1 MVIRRAETHFLTD
14 AAPKPLIRLTRKI
27 CIRTFIAGAGPC
39 PPRHFFS
46 PAVISTPRPIGS
58 LAVPSAWRG
67 ELFSLGAEAILLT
80 TGSSTSDAEKQGFLR
95 DRQRT

>member
-14 AAPKPLIRLTRKI
+14 AAPKPVIRLTRKI

-46 PAVISTPRPIGS
+46 PAVI
-58 LAVPSAWRG
+58 
-67 ELFSLGAEAILLT
+67 F
-80 TGSSTSDAEKQGFLR
+80 DAETTRVMGVAFDMAREALQLG
-95 DRQRT
+95 DRGNLASEMLQHLGR